1 MFTGIVEVKLSMFSL
16 FYEHICWKYSVYRHK
31 KIYIIKTNIGK
42 TGKALMDVSELDAN
56 GVDKRKRR
64 IRGFFTCFSM
74 LTVLGNL
81 CIF

>member
-1 MFTGIVEVKLSMFSL
+1 
-16 FYEHICWKYSVYRHK
+16 
-31 KIYIIKTNIGK
+31 
-42 TGKALMDVSELDAN
+42 MDVSELDAN

-64 IRGFFTCFSM
+64 IRGFFARFSM